1 MSQDLFKRVKSLLQN
16 HIDILNQHRL
26 GDSHVE
32 DAQAIIDE
40 ITILL
45 QSNELKN
52 IEHQIDEVERKL
64 VSDDLA
70 EEILNGKYCVGGS
83 CED

>member
-1 MSQDLFKRVKSLLQN
+1 MSADLFKRVKSLLQD
-16 HIDILNQHRL
+16 HIHILNQHRL

-32 DAQAIIDE
+32 DAQAIVDE

-45 QSNELKN
+45 QSSELKN
-52 IEHQIDEVERKL
+52 IEYQIDEAERKL

>member
-1 MSQDLFKRVKSLLQN
+1 MSADLFKRVKSLLQD

-45 QSNELKN
+45 QSSELKN
-52 IEHQIDEVERKL
+52 IEYQIDEVERKL

>member
-1 MSQDLFKRVKSLLQN
+1 MSQDLFKRVKSLLQD

-45 QSNELKN
+45 QSNELKD

>member
-1 MSQDLFKRVKSLLQN
+1 MSQDLFKRVKSLLQD

-32 DAQAIIDE
+32 DAQAIVDE

-45 QSNELKN
+45 QSNELKD

>member
-1 MSQDLFKRVKSLLQN
+1 MSADLFKRVRSLLCD
-16 HIDILNQHRL
+16 HIELLNKYHL
-26 GDSHVE
+26 GDTHVE
-32 DAQAIIDE
+32 DAQLIIDE
-40 ITILL
+40 LDVLL
-45 QSNELKN
+45 KSDAVKDIEKN
-52 IEHQIDEVERKL
+52 IDEVERKS

>member
-1 MSQDLFKRVKSLLQN
+1 MSADLFKRVKSLLQD

-45 QSNELKN
+45 QSSELKN
-52 IEHQIDEVERKL
+52 IEDHIDEVERKL

>member
-1 MSQDLFKRVKSLLQN
+1 MSQDLFKRVKSLLQD

-32 DAQAIIDE
+32 EAQAIIDE

-45 QSNELKN
+45 QSSELKN
-52 IEHQIDEVERKL
+52 IESQIDEAERKL

>member
-1 MSQDLFKRVKSLLQN
+1 MSQDLFKRVKSLLQD

-45 QSNELKN
+45 QSSELKN
-52 IEHQIDEVERKL
+52 IEHQIDEAERRS

>member
-1 MSQDLFKRVKSLLQN
+1 MSQDLFKRVRSLLQD

-45 QSNELKN
+45 QSSELKN
-52 IEHQIDEVERKL
+52 IENQIDEAERKS

>member
-1 MSQDLFKRVKSLLQN
+1 MSQDLFKRIKSLLQD

-45 QSNELKN
+45 QSSELKN
-52 IEHQIDEVERKL
+52 IEDQIDEAERKS
-64 VSDDLA
+64 VREDLA

>member
-1 MSQDLFKRVKSLLQN
+1 MSADLFKRVRSLLCD
-16 HIDILNQHRL
+16 HIELLNKHHL
-26 GDSHVE
+26 ADAHVE
-32 DAQAIIDE
+32 DAQLIIDE
-40 ITILL
+40 LDVLL
-45 QSNELKN
+45 KSDAVKDIEKN
-52 IEHQIDEVERKL
+52 IDEVERKI

>member
-32 DAQAIIDE
+32 EAQAIIDE

-45 QSNELKN
+45 QSSELKD

-64 VSDDLA
+64 VSDDIA

>member
-1 MSQDLFKRVKSLLQN
+1 MSQDLFKRVKSLLQG

>member
-1 MSQDLFKRVKSLLQN
+1 MSQDLFKRVKSLLQD

>member
-1 MSQDLFKRVKSLLQN
+1 MSQDLFKRVKSLLQD

-32 DAQAIIDE
+32 DAQAIVDE

-45 QSNELKN
+45 QSSELKN
-52 IEHQIDEVERKL
+52 IEDQIDEAERKS

>member
-1 MSQDLFKRVKSLLQN
+1 MSQDLFKRVKSLLQD

-32 DAQAIIDE
+32 EAQAIIDE

-45 QSNELKN
+45 QSNELKD

-70 EEILNGKYCVGGS
+70 KEILNGKYCVGGS

>member
-1 MSQDLFKRVKSLLQN
+1 MSQDLFKRIKSLLQD

-32 DAQAIIDE
+32 DAQAIVDE

-45 QSNELKN
+45 QSTELKN
-52 IEHQIDEVERKL
+52 IEDHIDEAERKS

>member
-1 MSQDLFKRVKSLLQN
+1 MSTDLFRRVRSLLHD
-16 HIDILNQHRL
+16 HIELLNKHRI

-32 DAQAIIDE
+32 DAQVIIDE
-40 ITILL
+40 LDLL
-45 QSNELKN
+45 LKTDAIKDIEKN
-52 IEHQIDEVERKL
+52 IDEIERKS

-70 EEILNGKYCVGGS
+70 QEILNGKYCVGGS

>member
-1 MSQDLFKRVKSLLQN
+1 MSQDLFKRVKSLLQD

-32 DAQAIIDE
+32 EAQAIIDE

-45 QSNELKN
+45 QSNELKD